1 MLSYDAFGL
10 TVPMHTPIPKRLPW
24 HVPLI
29 FAVTF
34 IVHYLDR
41 NLIAFALPRMAQEL
55 HWSDR
60 QVGEYGQYLL
70 GAFFVSY
77 GLAQLLLSG
86 AAERFG
92 AKRSLVLVIIGFS
105 CVSMA
110 MGPLG
115 GSLAMLVA
123 LRLLLGLAE
132 SVHVPMMGVITARL
146 FPQQVR
152 ARANAIWNVGIIVA
166 TATGALIVV
175 PIIAT
180 WGWRNAFV
188 IVGGAGLV
196 IALPL
201 VLLFVHHTK
210 PAPGTL
216 AGSPRIYRGTPDY
229 WLYVGVGVLNAFCGF
244 GILGWLPSY
253 FVRAKGIDFA
263 ALGWPLS
270 LVFGAGVVGTLAIA
284 WLGDRLQRRVLLAAV
299 GFACAALA
307 LVFAMPSTALVPMV
321 ALFALAV
328 FCQSAFQAQ
337 EHATIQKLAGDVDV
351 GAATGTYN
359 GTSLLLGG
367 VVGSMVPG
375 AIVAATGSFDLALSA
390 IAVAALCAALLAAV
404 LAWRMQEGKTH
415 GTP

>member
-1 MLSYDAFGL
+1 M
-10 TVPMHTPIPKRLPW
+10 PTPCTRRLPW

-34 IVHYLDR
+34 VVHYLDR
-41 NLIAFALPRMAQEL
+41 NVMAFALPRMAQEL
-55 HWSDR
+55 HWDDR
-60 QVGEYGQYLL
+60 QLGQYGQYLL
-70 GAFFVSY
+70 GAFFLSY

-105 CVSMA
+105 FVSMA

-115 GSLAMLVA
+115 GSLAMLVG

-132 SVHVPMMGVITARL
+132 SVHVPMMGVITARQ

-166 TATGALIVV
+166 TATGALITV
-175 PIIAT
+175 PIITA

-188 IVGGAGLV
+188 VIGAAGLV

-210 PAPGTL
+210 PAPGTVS
-216 AGSPRIYRGTPDY
+216 GRPRIYRGTRDY
-229 WLYVGVGVLNAFCGF
+229 WLYVAIGVLNAFCGF

-263 ALGWPLS
+263 ALGWPLAI
-270 LVFGAGVVGTLAIA
+270 VFGAGVVGTLAIA
-284 WLGDRLQRRVLLAAV
+284 WLGDRLQRRVSLASA
-299 GFACAALA
+299 GFACAALV
-307 LVFAMPSTALVPMV
+307 LVFAIPAQELVPMV

-337 EHATIQKLAGDVDV
+337 EHATIQLLAGDTDV

-359 GTSLLLGG
+359 GTSLIVGG

-375 AIVAATGSFDLALSA
+375 AIAAATGSFDLALSA
-390 IAVAALCAALLAAV
+390 IAVAALTAALLAAA
-404 LAWRMQEGKTH
+404 LAWRLREGRAR
-415 GTP
+415 

>member
-1 MLSYDAFGL
+1 
-10 TVPMHTPIPKRLPW
+10 MHAPTSKRLPW

-41 NLIAFALPRMAQEL
+41 NVIAFALPRMAQEL
-55 HWSDR
+55 QWSDR
-60 QVGEYGQYLL
+60 QMGQYGQYLL
-70 GAFFVSY
+70 GAFFLSY

-115 GSLAMLVA
+115 GSLAMLIA

-146 FPQQVR
+146 FPRQVR

-166 TATGALIVV
+166 TATGALIMV
-175 PIIAT
+175 PIIDN

-188 IVGGAGLV
+188 IVGAAGLV

-210 PAPGTL
+210 PAPGTVSG
-216 AGSPRIYRGTPDY
+216 APRLYRGNADY
-229 WLYVGVGVLNAFCGF
+229 WLYVSIGVLNAFCGF

-270 LVFGAGVVGTLAIA
+270 IVFGAGVVGTLAIA
-284 WLGDRLQRRVLLAAV
+284 WLGDRLQRRVLLASI
-299 GFACAALA
+299 GFAGAAVA
-307 LVFAMPSTALVPMV
+307 LVFAIPSQALVPMV
-321 ALFALAV
+321 GLFALAV

-337 EHATIQKLAGDVDV
+337 EHATIQQLAGDVDV

-359 GTSLLLGG
+359 GTSLIIGG

-375 AIVAATGSFDLALSA
+375 AIVATTGNFDMALSA
-390 IAVAALCAALLAAV
+390 IAVAALLASMLAALLAR
-404 LAWRMQEGKTH
+404 RMRQGAA
-415 GTP
+415 GGAAAIAS

>member
-1 MLSYDAFGL
+1 
-10 TVPMHTPIPKRLPW
+10 MHAPRPTRLPW

-29 FAVTF
+29 LAVTF

-60 QVGEYGQYLL
+60 QMGSYGQYLL
-70 GAFFVSY
+70 GAFFLSY

-86 AAERFG
+86 PAERFG

-105 CVSMA
+105 CVSIA

-146 FPQQVR
+146 FPRQVR

-166 TATGALIVV
+166 TATGALVVV

-188 IVGGAGLV
+188 IIGAAGLL

-201 VLLFVHHTK
+201 VLLFVQPTR
-210 PAPGTL
+210 PAPGTA
-216 AGSPRIYRGTPDY
+216 AGAPRSIYRGAPDY
-229 WLYVGVGVLNAFCGF
+229 WLYVGIGVLNAFCGF

-270 LVFGAGVVGTLAIA
+270 IVFGAGVVGTLAIA
-284 WLGDRLQRRVLLAAV
+284 WLGDRLQRRVTLAAI

-307 LVFAMPSTALVPMV
+307 LVLALPSAALAPMV

-337 EHATIQKLAGDVDV
+337 EHATIQQLAGDVDV

-359 GTSLLLGG
+359 GISLMLGG

-390 IAVAALCAALLAAV
+390 IAVAALCAAGLAAL
-404 LAWRMQEGKTH
+404 LAWRMHEGAADRTA
-415 GTP
+415 

>member
-1 MLSYDAFGL
+1 MRDPTY
-10 TVPMHTPIPKRLPW
+10 RLPW

-29 FAVTF
+29 FAITF

-41 NLIAFALPRMAQEL
+41 NIIAFALPRMAQDL
-55 HWSDR
+55 QWDDR

-70 GAFFVSY
+70 GAFFLTY
-77 GLAQLLLSG
+77 GIAQLLLSG
-86 AAERFG
+86 PAERFG
-92 AKRSLVLVIIGFS
+92 AKRSLVLVIISFS
-105 CVSMA
+105 FVSMA

-152 ARANAIWNVGIIVA
+152 ARANAIWNVGIIIA
-166 TATGALIVV
+166 TAGGAWITV
-175 PIIAT
+175 PIIT
-180 WGWRNAFV
+180 HWGWRNAFV
-188 IVGGAGLV
+188 VVGAAGLL

-201 VLLFVHHTK
+201 VLLFVQHSK
-210 PAPGTL
+210 PAPRAVATP
-216 AGSPRIYRGTPDY
+216 ASAYRRNPDY
-229 WLYVGVGVLNAFCGF
+229 WLYVCVGVLNAFCGF
-244 GILGWLPSY
+244 GILGWLPTY

-263 ALGWPLS
+263 ALGWPIS
-270 LVFGAGVVGTLAIA
+270 IVFGAGVVGTLAIA
-284 WLGDRLQRRVLLAAV
+284 WLGDRLQRRVLLASI
-299 GFACAALA
+299 GFGCAALA
-307 LVFAMPSTALVPMV
+307 LVFAIPAQALVPMV

-337 EHATIQKLAGDVDV
+337 EHATIQKLASDCNV

-359 GTSLLLGG
+359 GISLIVGG

-375 AIVAATGSFDLALSA
+375 AIVSSTGSFEAALSA
-390 IAVAALCAALLAAV
+390 IAVAAAMAAALAFWLSR
-404 LAWRMQEGKTH
+404 RMQEGGSNDRH
-415 GTP
+415 RPA

>member
-1 MLSYDAFGL
+1 
-10 TVPMHTPIPKRLPW
+10 MHTPSSTRLPW
-24 HVPLI
+24 HIPLI

-41 NLIAFALPRMAQEL
+41 NAMAFALPRMAEEL
-55 HWSDR
+55 RWSDR

-70 GAFFVSY
+70 GAFFLTY

-86 AAERFG
+86 VAERFG

-115 GSLAMLVA
+115 GSLAMLIG

-132 SVHVPMMGVITARL
+132 SVHVPMMGVVTARH
-146 FPQQVR
+146 FPRQVR

-166 TATGALIVV
+166 TAGGALIMV
-175 PIIAT
+175 PIITA
-180 WGWRNAFV
+180 WGWRDAFV
-188 IVGGAGLV
+188 LIGAAGLV
-196 IALPL
+196 ISLPL
-201 VLLFVHHTK
+201 VLLFVPDTK
-210 PAPGTL
+210 PAPDMTMRT
-216 AGSPRIYRGTPDY
+216 PRAYRRKPDY
-229 WLYVGVGVLNAFCGF
+229 WLYVAIGVLNAFCGF

-253 FVRAKGIDFA
+253 FVRAKGMDFA

-270 LVFGAGVVGTLAIA
+270 IVFGAGVVGTLAIA
-284 WLGDRLQRRVLLAAV
+284 WLGDRLQRRVTLASV
-299 GFACAALA
+299 GFAGAAVA
-307 LVFAMPSTALVPMV
+307 LVFAIPSQALVPMV

-337 EHATIQKLAGDVDV
+337 EHATIQQLAGDVDV

-359 GTSLLLGG
+359 GTSLIFGG

-375 AIVAATGSFDLALSA
+375 VIVAATGSFDMALSA
-390 IAVAALCAALLAAV
+390 IAVAALLACLLAALLAR
-404 LAWRMQEGKTH
+404 RMHEGVSPATSVA
-415 GTP
+415 PS

>member
-1 MLSYDAFGL
+1 MPDHNAS
-10 TVPMHTPIPKRLPW
+10 TRLPW

-29 FAVTF
+29 FAITF

-41 NLIAFALPRMAQEL
+41 NAIAFALPRMAQEL

-70 GAFFVSY
+70 GAFFLSY

-105 CVSMA
+105 CVSIA

-115 GSLAMLVA
+115 GSLAMLVG

-146 FPQQVR
+146 FPQEVR

-166 TATGALIVV
+166 TAAGALIMV

-188 IVGGAGLV
+188 IVGAAGLV

-201 VLLFVHHTK
+201 VLVSG
-210 PAPGTL
+210 A
-216 AGSPRIYRGTPDY
+216 PRIYRGTPDY
-229 WLYVGVGVLNAFCGF
+229 WLYVGIGVLNAFCGF

-270 LVFGAGVVGTLAIA
+270 IVFGAGVVGTLAIA
-284 WLGDRLQRRVLLAAV
+284 WLGDRLQRRVLLASV
-299 GFACAALA
+299 GFAGAAVA
-307 LVFAMPSTALVPMV
+307 LVFAIPSLALMPMV

-328 FCQSAFQAQ
+328 FCQSTFQAQ

-359 GTSLLLGG
+359 GTSLIIGG

-375 AIVAATGSFDLALSA
+375 AIVSATGSFDMALTA
-390 IAVAALCAALLAAV
+390 IAIAALLASA
-404 LAWRMQEGKTH
+404 LAALLARRMREGSAPET
-415 GTP
+415 TTTATT

>member
-1 MLSYDAFGL
+1 MRD
-10 TVPMHTPIPKRLPW
+10 HTTSTRLPW

-41 NLIAFALPRMAQEL
+41 NVIAFALPRMAQEL

-60 QVGEYGQYLL
+60 QVGAYGQYLL
-70 GAFFVSY
+70 GAFFLSY

-132 SVHVPMMGVITARL
+132 SVHVPMMGVITARQ
-146 FPQQVR
+146 FPQAVR

-166 TATGALIVV
+166 TATGALITV

-188 IVGGAGLV
+188 IVGAAGLI

-210 PAPGTL
+210 PAPGTISG
-216 AGSPRIYRGTPDY
+216 APRIYRGGPDY
-229 WLYVGVGVLNAFCGF
+229 WLYVSVGVLNAFCGF

-270 LVFGAGVVGTLAIA
+270 IVFGAGVFGTLAIA
-284 WLGDRLQRRVLLAAV
+284 WLGDRLQRRVLLASV
-299 GFACAALA
+299 GFAGAAVA
-307 LVFAMPSTALVPMV
+307 LVFAIPSQSLVPMV

-359 GTSLLLGG
+359 GTSLIIGG

-375 AIVAATGSFDLALSA
+375 AIVASTGSFDMALSA
-390 IAVAALCAALLAAV
+390 IAVAALLASLLAALLARR
-404 LAWRMQEGKTH
+404 LREGAMPAAT
-415 GTP
+415 GEPA

>member
-1 MLSYDAFGL
+1 MRD
-10 TVPMHTPIPKRLPW
+10 PHTRLPW

-29 FAVTF
+29 FALTF
-34 IVHYLDR
+34 VVHYLDR
-41 NLIAFALPRMAQEL
+41 NVIAFALPRMAQEL

-70 GAFFVSY
+70 GAFFLSY

-105 CVSMA
+105 VVSMA

-146 FPQQVR
+146 FPQRVR
-152 ARANAIWNVGIIVA
+152 ARANAIWNVGIILA
-166 TATGALIVV
+166 TAFGALITV
-175 PIIAT
+175 PIITAY
-180 WGWRNAFV
+180 GWRNAFV
-188 IVGGAGLV
+188 IIGAAGLV
-196 IALPL
+196 LALPL

-210 PAPGTL
+210 PAPRSANRSQRAYLGN
-216 AGSPRIYRGTPDY
+216 PNYR
-229 WLYVGVGVLNAFCGF
+229 LYVAIGVLNAFCGF

-270 LVFGAGVVGTLAIA
+270 IVFGAGVVGTLAIA
-284 WLGDRLQRRVLLAAV
+284 WLGDHLRRRVLLASL
-299 GFACAALA
+299 GFGAAALA
-307 LVFAMPSTALVPMV
+307 LVFAIPAQDMAPMV

-337 EHATIQKLAGDVDV
+337 EHATIQTLAGDVDI
-351 GAATGTYN
+351 GSATGTYN
-359 GTSLLLGG
+359 GISLIVGG
-367 VVGSMVPG
+367 VVGSMLPG
-375 AIVAATGSFDLALSA
+375 AIVSATGSFDLALMA
-390 IAVAALCAALLAAV
+390 IAVAALAAAV
-404 LAWRMQEGKTH
+404 LAGVLAYRMKEGSRA
-415 GTP
+415 PQIY

>member
-1 MLSYDAFGL
+1 MLGFPATGPID
-10 TVPMHTPIPKRLPW
+10 PMPTPSPHRLPW

-34 IVHYLDR
+34 VVHYLDR

-70 GAFFVSY
+70 GAFFLSY

-105 CVSMA
+105 FVSMA

-115 GSLAMLVA
+115 GSLAMLVG

-132 SVHVPMMGVITARL
+132 SVHVPMMGVITARQ

-166 TATGALIVV
+166 TATGALITV

-188 IVGGAGLV
+188 IIGGAGLV

-210 PAPGTL
+210 PAPGTVS
-216 AGSPRIYRGTPDY
+216 GKPRIYRGTRDY
-229 WLYVGVGVLNAFCGF
+229 WLYVSVGVLNAFCGF

-263 ALGWPLS
+263 ALGWPLAI
-270 LVFGAGVVGTLAIA
+270 VFGAGVVGTLAIA
-284 WLGDRLQRRVLLAAV
+284 WLGDRLQRRVTLASA
-299 GFACAALA
+299 GFACAALV
-307 LVFAMPSTALVPMV
+307 LVFAIPARELVPMV

-337 EHATIQKLAGDVDV
+337 EHATIQQLAGDVDV

-359 GTSLLLGG
+359 GTSLLVGG

-390 IAVAALCAALLAAV
+390 IAVAALAAALLAGV
-404 LAWRMQEGKTH
+404 LAWRLREGRAR
-415 GTP
+415 